1 MAMQWGHDGSS
12 SHGMDDLICHV
23 KGWDAIAPWEGGY
36 RLGFPRGQAESRPV
50 ETLILDP
57 L

>member
-1 MAMQWGHDGSS
+1 MQRGHDGSS

-36 RLGFPRGQAESRPV
+36 RLGVPRGQAESRPL